1 MSQADMAVLFGTTTQ
16 NITIR
21 IKTLYAAGVLD
32 PNDTRR
38 RILQSCMEG
47 RREVRRHVYI
57 YNLQVIVAIGRGI
70 RGRLGE
76 VFRRCCHDVN
86 DGADL

>member
-1 MSQADMAVLFGTTTQ
+1 MAVLFGTTTQ

-21 IKTLYAAGVLD
+21 IRTLYARGVLD
-32 PNDTRR
+32 PELTRR

-47 RREVRRHVYI
+47 TREVRRHVYI
-57 YNLQVIVAIGRGI
+57 YNTHVIVAIGRST

-76 VFRRCCHDVN
+76 VFRRCCDGVN
-86 DGADL
+86 DDVDH